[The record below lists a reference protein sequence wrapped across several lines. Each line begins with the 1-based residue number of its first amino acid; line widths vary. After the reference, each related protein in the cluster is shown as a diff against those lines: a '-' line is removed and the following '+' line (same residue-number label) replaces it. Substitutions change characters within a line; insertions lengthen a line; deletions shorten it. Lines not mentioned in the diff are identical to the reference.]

1 MIYMYLRVEL
11 ILISLHFIPYIPP
24 PKHFKSDISL
34 LQVSF

>member
-1 MIYMYLRVEL
+1 MYVTVEF

-24 PKHFKSDISL
+24 PKHLKSNISL